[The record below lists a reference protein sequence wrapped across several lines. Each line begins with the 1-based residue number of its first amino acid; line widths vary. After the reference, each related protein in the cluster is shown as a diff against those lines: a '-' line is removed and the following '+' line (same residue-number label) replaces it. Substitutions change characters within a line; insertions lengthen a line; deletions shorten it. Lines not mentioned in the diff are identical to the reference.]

1 MKKSLGAQALALP
14 SPVWV
19 IGSYDGSGHPNIMV
33 AAWASI
39 CSSEP
44 PCVAI
49 SLQKSRLTYANIMDC
64 QAFTINIPS
73 SQQLT
78 QTDYI
83 GMVSGRNA
91 DKFVVAGLT
100 PIHSRVVNAP
110 YIKEFS
116 LVLECQLLHTI
127 ELGLHTQFIGQIID
141 VKADESVIADTN
153 LPNIEKVNPLISSA
167 SDRAY
172 YALGE
177 FLGKAYSIGSTLL
190 KNK

>member
-1 MKKSLGAQALALP
+1 MECK
-14 SPVWV
+14 
-19 IGSYDGSGHPNIMV
+19 
-33 AAWASI
+33 
-39 CSSEP
+39 
-44 PCVAI
+44 
-49 SLQKSRLTYANIMDC
+49 
-64 QAFTINIPS
+64 AFTINIPS
-73 SQQLT
+73 QQQLI

-91 DKFVVAGLT
+91 DKFIVTGLT
-100 PIHSRVVNAP
+100 PIQSLAVNAP

-116 LVLECQLLHTI
+116 LVLECQLLHTM

-141 VKADESVIADTN
+141 VKADESVIGDTN
-153 LPNIEKVNPLISSA
+153 LPDIEKVNPLISSA

-172 YALGE
+172 YALGK